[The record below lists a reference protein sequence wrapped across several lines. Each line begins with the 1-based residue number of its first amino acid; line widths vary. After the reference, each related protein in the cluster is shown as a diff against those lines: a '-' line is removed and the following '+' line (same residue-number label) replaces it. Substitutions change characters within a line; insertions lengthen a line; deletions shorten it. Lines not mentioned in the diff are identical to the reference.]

1 MPARAVRPA
10 AEWLGPQTAKAFA
23 AAGLLDQSYV
33 RDRDNMSVGRRT
45 SSRFGTARSSTEDSR
60 SRYVP
65 SRMAFS
71 EAGSAGSWTR
81 GETPSVSRRGSIVRT
96 PVLTSELGG
105 PETPRTTFSAASTA
119 PTSVSASSSAHLQ
132 SELQAL
138 QERHQ
143 VETGALLSAL
153 ADSQRTAKVLRE
165 ENTHLR
171 DRLAGVEDKLAAAME
186 EIQRLQYA
194 PSPPSTRMGYSR
206 YTPAS
211 ADRITNRSGS
221 ISPRKQSFVREYD
234 NPRPSPTS
242 DHEHTSAAA
251 ANRPEL
257 EPYLNTRRFDR
268 RMSTSSSLFPGPP
281 SNMSMLIH
289 EDGFSAS
296 GSGPGE
302 RDQSSGFPK
311 LPLSPASPTLVLA
324 RLSDGPV
331 PGMGQEEKMR
341 RDPGNISPTTADFSM
356 ITSSPG
362 SLNLRPEHELHLE
375 DMPDFELNPEEEVDG
390 RYDEGEL

>member
-1 MPARAVRPA
+1 M
-10 AEWLGPQTAKAFA
+10 
-23 AAGLLDQSYV
+23 
-33 RDRDNMSVGRRT
+33 
-45 SSRFGTARSSTEDSR
+45 
-60 SRYVP
+60 
-65 SRMAFS
+65 
-71 EAGSAGSWTR
+71 
-81 GETPSVSRRGSIVRT
+81 SRRGSIVRT